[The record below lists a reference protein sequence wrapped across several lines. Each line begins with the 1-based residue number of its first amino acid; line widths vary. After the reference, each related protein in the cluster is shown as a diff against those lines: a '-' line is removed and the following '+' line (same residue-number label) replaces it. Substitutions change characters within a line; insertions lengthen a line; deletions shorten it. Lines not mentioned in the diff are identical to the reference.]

1 MDYFVNVTLTGLTQ
15 GMIYAAFALALVLIW
30 RSTRIVNFAQGSMA
44 AATTFIALAL
54 IQAGQSY
61 WVALIVALL
70 SGFILGA
77 IVERV
82 IIRPVEGGPEL
93 NAVIVTLGL
102 FVAIQAA
109 IAIIFGSSFQSFPT
123 PFGVRGF
130 EVGDTTIPLTPTSL
144 YIIGS
149 VLLTMALLVALFRFT
164 RIGLAMR
171 ASAFSQEV
179 ARLLG
184 VKVGSMLTLGWGL
197 AAVVG
202 SLAGLLIAGG
212 TFVWPAYM
220 DALIVFGFVA
230 AIIGGLDSP
239 VGAIVGGLI
248 LGLALSY
255 VNGYVERGSA
265 LVSVAALVIL
275 IVVLLVRP
283 GGLFSSTTAR
293 RA

>member
-15 GMIYAAFALALVLIW
+15 GMIYSAFALALVLIW

-61 WVALIVALL
+61 WVALVVALA
-70 SGFILGA
+70 SGFVLGA

-102 FVAIQAA
+102 FVAIQAS

-149 VLLTMALLVALFRFT
+149 VLLVMALLVALFRFT
-164 RIGLAMR
+164 RVGLAMR

-184 VKVGSMLTLGWGL
+184 VKVGGMLTLGWGL

-202 SLAGLLIAGG
+202 SLSGLLIAGG
-212 TFVWPAYM
+212 SFVWPAYM

-255 VNGYVERGSA
+255 VSGYAPRGSA
-265 LVSVAALVIL
+265 LVNISALVIL

-283 GGLFSSTTAR
+283 GGLFSSASAR